1 MAKVEEEKITLSQVM
16 GTENIEDFGNF
27 DITIVR
33 RVLAALAR
41 DEAIDIAHA
50 EMLQQK
56 TLYAADVI
64 IEYIAKLVKT
74 VGYLESK
81 VSTVKNKVSLEYEK
95 AGGAKTT
102 VEMKKQAGECDPQV
116 EELSMKL
123 AKTKGAKVFLERK
136 YEILI
141 KAHHYYKDI
150 ASNQKKGIVSSNTT
164 NNIGWE

>member
-1 MAKVEEEKITLSQVM
+1 MAKEEYKVFLSDAI
-16 GTENIEDFGNF
+16 GTENIEAFGEF
-27 DITIVR
+27 DITIVKK
-33 RVLAALAR
+33 VLSSLAR

-56 TLYAADVI
+56 TLYAADII

-74 VGYLESK
+74 VGYLESRI
-81 VSTVKNKVSLEYEK
+81 STVKNKVSLEYEK
-95 AGGAKTT
+95 PGDGRTT
-102 VEMKKQAGECDPQV
+102 VEMKKQAGECAPEV
-116 EELSMKL
+116 EELSLKL

-150 ASNQKKGIVSSNTT
+150 ASNQKKGIVSNNTNSNT
-164 NNIGWE
+164 GWE